1 MSSLWLVKLLMKLFV
16 SLAIMLQLSYVARRG
31 LTNVWLGL
39 TSLFVVV
46 GFEKSVQLRLWL
58 FLSASSDAES

>member
-16 SLAIMLQLSYVARRG
+16 SLAIMLQLSYVARRR